1 MVSVRHSLL
10 SLFGFTT
17 GKELL
22 VISTDKALDELPWHC
37 SNLSRDWALYKNT
50 RRNQPIYA
58 KLLYLN
64 ISIYL
69 HTHIY
74 I

>member
-37 SNLSRDWALYKNT
+37 SNLSRDWALYKIPVEI
-50 RRNQPIYA
+50 NQYMQNSCI
-58 KLLYLN
+58 
-64 ISIYL
+64 
-69 HTHIY
+69 
-74 I
+74 